1 MVHMR
6 HCHCIVARQY
16 QYPSHNE
23 PRMSMSAANRK
34 PDDIMQLFRRL
45 FGQSQPD
52 PKDAL
57 RPLYAQIV
65 AKAREPHWYLDGG
78 VADSVDGRFEMVS
91 VIMALATLRL
101 ERDEKEAGTTALL
114 TELYVDDMDAQLR
127 EFGVGDMIVGKR
139 MGKLLGA
146 FGGRLGALREAM
158 AGDAA
163 ALDGF
168 IARNL
173 FGSEAPGEPQL
184 AHVRQGLMA
193 AADAL
198 AQADAARIAAG
209 EAKW

>member
-34 PDDIMQLFRRL
+34 PEDIMQLFRRL

-52 PKDAL
+52 PKDTL
-57 RPLYAQIV
+57 RALYAQIV

-91 VIMALATLRL
+91 VIMALAVLRL
-101 ERDEKEAGTTALL
+101 ERDADHAGDTALL

-146 FGGRLGALREAM
+146 FGGRLGALRDAM
-158 AGDAA
+158 AGDEA

-168 IARNL
+168 ITRNL
-173 FGSEAPGEPQL
+173 FGGEAPGETQL
-184 AHVRQGLMA
+184 AHVRAELA
-193 AADAL
+193 AVAEAL
-198 AQADAARIAAG
+198 GKTDAATIAAG
-209 EAKW
+209 EGKW